1 MNIKNKN
8 FLSAELVY
16 IGGIGFLFEINSNI
30 KYNLMSPDV
39 LAFFD
44 GVPESEEVTKDC
56 AFPLAKP
63 NTNLRQSIFQNMGFD
78 WVICSDGFFRKCPK
92 VSCIVESETGT
103 HSSVFHIDRSIT
115 GNINAGIISQ

>member
-1 MNIKNKN
+1 MNRAATKILKI
-8 FLSAELVY
+8 AD
-16 IGGIGFLFEINSNI
+16 IGFLFEINSNI

-56 AFPLAKP
+56 AFPLDKP

-92 VSCIVESETGT
+92 VNCIVESETGT
-103 HSSVFHIDRSIT
+103 HRSVFHIDRSIT